1 MVSTMN
7 FGSDMTN
14 SSSFTAI
21 QNIIRLNIKN
31 SVSYSISNDVWKN
44 LSGVI
49 GRNIEDTMDTQLW
62 VFFYEHLEDWLE

>member
-1 MVSTMN
+1 MN

-14 SSSFTAI
+14 PSFTAL
-21 QNIIRLNIKN
+21 QDIRLNIKD
-31 SVSYSISNDVWKN
+31 SVSYNISNDVWKN

-62 VFFYEHLEDWLE
+62 EFFYSHLEDWLE

>member
-1 MVSTMN
+1 MN

-14 SSSFTAI
+14 PSFTAL
-21 QNIIRLNIKN
+21 QDIRLNIKD

-44 LSGVI
+44 LSGVM

-62 VFFYEHLEDWLE
+62 EFFYEHLEDWLE